1 MNEKRA
7 GLVTFSVLGLAIVA
21 AGLLYRP
28 HRKHGGEA
36 TKAPAAAM
44 MRQVASAANAPAVK
58 RVMQT
63 FAQLPLSFEE
73 ERADG
78 KSGKRFVSR
87 GRGYAL
93 EISGKGARLTHK
105 FRRAADEA
113 HPEAATLG
121 VPLQSV
127 SNIRLSWLGANGG
140 PQVAGGRK
148 QRGQSN
154 YLPSK
159 DRKTWRQHVAHY
171 GDVRIAKL
179 YPGVDL
185 KFHGDG
191 QKLEFDYLVAAGAD
205 ASVVRM
211 GIGTPSLVNLNAQ
224 GQLEISDNGD
234 ELVLEPPVAYQ
245 DIDGQ
250 RKAVQAEFVIA
261 AGHEVRF
268 ALGDYDKN
276 RALVIDPVL
285 SFASQ
290 FGSSSNSS
298 IASDVAVDS
307 TGNIYITG
315 TTCDTD
321 YPVTV
326 GVLQPTGGSI
336 TNDQCYTGIITKLDP
351 TASSLIYS
359 TYIGSQNNIT
369 SGIRI
374 LPVGSGDA
382 LVAGVTTAVDFPTTA
397 NAYDQ
402 TAHGGTCQYGPFLT
416 NKPCTDDFLL
426 QLSADGSSLV
436 FSTYFGG
443 SGFEV
448 VSSMT
453 LDGTGNIYIAG
464 ATNSADFPTTSG
476 AVDTTFGGGVCQN
489 GLFAC
494 SDGFVAKFSSD
505 GSKLLESTYLGGD
518 DDDFASG
525 VALDTLGNIYVSG
538 STNSTNFPVT
548 QGAYQTTHSA
558 GANQPDVFVAKLTPD
573 MKTLTYSTFIGGT
586 GFDLGLAVKVDSTGA
601 AYVTGSTGSADFP
614 TTPAS
619 FQTSYAGPAMTF
631 CDAELD
637 GSDLNQPSCGDI
649 FVSKLNPTGSALVYS
664 TYIGGSGADIAFN
677 AALDS
682 SNDFWLLADTDS
694 PDFPYTADAYHASTS
709 ENVALVELS
718 PDGKTLLFS
727 TPLSEGTSGQALAL
741 GLTIDS
747 ANEIYVAGQATQFSP
762 TPGTLTAGSN
772 PDLFIAK
779 FVPGTARPGVQLSAT
794 SVSFLNA
801 SVPEG
806 SASAPQSV
814 TLTNNGTAP
823 LNLAI
828 TVPVPF
834 GGTPATISEYDN
846 CGTSVAAGATCTINV
861 VYQPPTNTTGGG
873 GTITI
878 TDNAPGSPQ
887 SILVSGNT
895 GTIDAATFFP
905 STLTF
910 TGQGPGTTSAMQTS
924 GIDTPA
930 SQPGA
935 LEPFLAGPPTISGPN
950 VADFKIDTSN
960 CTVAVASHG
969 CSINVNF
976 APAANA
982 TGTRTASVTV
992 PTNAPNSPQ
1001 VLNLTGTVSG
1011 GPFGVFPAQGI
1022 EVIPTMLGLTSNN
1035 NFSVQN
1041 TGGAALVATGFAITG
1056 PNASDFAVTPASC
1069 NPAFTLQPQGVC
1081 VFELAFTP
1089 SAHGTRT
1096 ATLTLTDNEA
1106 TPASIMVTGYGQD
1119 TTGPALSLF
1128 VSPNTGANSAA
1139 FQGTVLGTTGLGGI
1153 FVAVQNTTGTASA
1166 QITSTTITGDFAIT
1180 NNQCTGAIAAG
1191 GSCTL
1196 NVTFTP
1202 TQTGSRTGILTITT
1216 NAPGGQVFTV
1226 NFTGTGL
1233 VEPQASVT
1241 PPVLNFTSQNVGST
1255 SAGQTVT
1262 VKNPGNGVLNISNF
1276 AVTGPFTQ
1284 TTTCGATLAAG
1295 ASCTFTVKFAPTVA
1309 GPGSGTLTF
1318 AGNAAGG
1325 NFAVG
1330 LNGVGVTG
1338 PSASLS
1344 PTSLTFGNQAIGT
1357 VSAPQTV
1364 TLSNAGSASFA
1375 FSGVQPSEN
1384 FAATS
1389 NCPGTL
1395 AAGASCAISVKFA
1408 PTGDVNPGFASG
1420 GEVFVTTSAPGS
1432 PQSIGVTGMATAAT
1446 GAATNLVIVSS
1457 VNPSTAGQAVTFTVT
1472 VTPTQAGGP
1481 TPTGTISFLDALSG
1495 PAEIAAPVTLNAQG
1509 KASVTTSTL
1518 SQGTHSIFVMY
1529 TGDATYAPE
1538 TSSGTLQTVAAATT
1552 TTVASSQNPSTVGQ
1566 SVTFTATTT
1575 STAAGTITGSVTFFD
1590 GASQISNPV
1599 TISGGQAV
1607 LAITTLAQGT
1617 HAITARYNGGPVFA
1631 MSTSPAL
1638 SQVVNAAGTASTTT
1652 TLTSSSNPAT
1662 KGASVT
1668 FTATVTSTTAGTITG
1683 SVTFFDGATQLGM
1696 GTLSG
1701 GKATFS
1707 TSALTQ
1713 GSHNITAQYGGNA
1726 TFGQSTSSQ
1735 VVEEIN
1741 AATLAA
1747 TSTAV
1752 TSSLNPSTVGQSV
1765 TFTATVTSSTAGT
1778 ITGTVAFFDGA
1789 TQIGMGTLSGGLATF
1804 VTSALTQS
1812 AHSITAQ
1819 YGGDSNY
1826 ATSTSPALT
1835 QTVNATAKAATSTT
1849 LTSSVNPS
1857 TVGQN
1862 VTFIATATSTT
1873 AGTLT
1878 GTISFFD
1885 GATQLGSAVTISGGM
1900 ATFSTTTLTQGTH
1913 SIAAKYSGD
1922 ANFATSTSSAVSQV
1936 VDSATKATTST
1947 AVTSAANPSTVG
1959 QNVTFTATATS
1970 AAAGTLTGTISFFDG
1985 ATQLGAAVT
1994 ISGGM
1999 ATYATTSLTQGTHS
2013 ITAKYSGDSNFATS
2027 TSSTLSQVVNA
2038 AAKAATIAALA
2049 SSLNPSTVGA
2059 SVSFTAT
2066 ITSTTPG
2073 TITGAV
2079 TFFDGATS
2087 IGMGNVGAG
2096 GVATFA
2102 TSTLTAGGHS
2112 ITAQYGGDVNYAT
2125 STSSALTQTVNASGS
2140 ADFSVSASPGAVTIV
2155 AGQSGVV
2162 GITVTP
2168 VGGSTQ
2174 TVSFA
2179 CSGLPVGTACAF
2191 LPAMVTLDGK
2201 HAETTAA
2208 QISTT
2213 ARRSAIRFEGVKPS
2227 NGGRWT
2233 GITVSGFAAIFCL
2246 LLWLGGAGDQSR
2258 RLALAVLL
2266 IAISVGFMAACSG
2279 SSHSGMG
2286 TPAGTSQVTIT
2297 ATSGSDA
2304 HSVSV
2309 MVTVQ

>member
-1 MNEKRA
+1 MSQKRVR
-7 GLVTFSVLGLAIVA
+7 LVTFGLVGVAIVA
-21 AGLLYRP
+21 TALLYSP
-28 HRKHGGEA
+28 HRKHQGEA
-36 TKAPAAAM
+36 ARASAPAM
-44 MRQVASAANAPAVK
+44 TRQVAGAANAQTVK

-63 FAQLPLSFEE
+63 IAQLPLSFEE

-87 GRGYAL
+87 GPGYAL
-93 EISGKGARLTHK
+93 EVSGEGARLTHK
-105 FRRAADEA
+105 FRRAADEG
-113 HPEAATLG
+113 HPEAVTLG
-121 VPLQSV
+121 VPLQAA
-127 SNIRLSWLGANGG
+127 SNIRLSWLGANAE

-154 YLPSK
+154 YLPSR
-159 DRKTWRQHVAHY
+159 DRRTWRQHVAHY
-171 GDVRIAKL
+171 GDVRITTL

-205 ASVVRM
+205 ASAVRM

-224 GQLEISDNGD
+224 GELEISDNGD
-234 ELVLEPPVAYQ
+234 ELVLQAPVAYQ
-245 DIDGQ
+245 DIDGH
-250 RKAVQAEFVIA
+250 RKPVKAEYVMA
-261 AGHEVRF
+261 GGHEVRF
-268 ALGDYDKN
+268 ALGEYDKKH
-276 RALVIDPVL
+276 ALVIDPVL
-285 SFASQ
+285 SFAAQ

-307 TGNIYITG
+307 TGNIYLTG

-336 TNDQCYTGIITKLDP
+336 TNNQCYTGIITKLDP

-374 LPVGSGDA
+374 LPVSGGGA

-426 QLSADGSSLV
+426 QLSADGSSLA
-436 FSTYFGG
+436 FATYFGG

-453 LDGTGNIYIAG
+453 VDGAGNIYIAG
-464 ATNSADFPTTSG
+464 ATNSSDFPTTSG
-476 AVDTTFGGGVCQN
+476 TVDTTFGGGVCQN

-494 SDGFVAKFSSD
+494 ADGFVVKFSSD
-505 GSKLLESTYLGGD
+505 GSKLLESTYLGGN

-525 VALDTLGNIYVSG
+525 VALDTSGNIYVSG

-548 QGAYQTTHSA
+548 QGAYQTTHST

-586 GFDLGLAVKVDSTGA
+586 GSDLGLAIKVDSTGA

-614 TTPAS
+614 TTIGS
-619 FQTSYAGPAMTF
+619 FQTTYAGPATTF
-631 CDAELD
+631 CDAEID
-637 GSDLNQPSCGDI
+637 GSDLDQPSCGDI
-649 FVSKLNPTGSALVYS
+649 FVAKLNPSGSALVYS

-682 SNDFWLLADTDS
+682 SNDFWLLADTAS

-718 PDGKTLLFS
+718 PDGKTLVFA
-727 TPLSEGTSGQALAL
+727 TPLSEGTTGQALAL
-741 GLTIDS
+741 GLTINS
-747 ANEIYVAGQATQFSP
+747 ANEIYVAGQAIQFSP
-762 TPGTLTAGSN
+762 TPGTFTSGGN

-779 FVPGTARPGVQLSAT
+779 FVPGTARPGIQLSAT
-794 SVSFLNA
+794 NVNFSNA

-806 SASAPQSV
+806 STSAPQSV

-828 TVPVPF
+828 TVPVPL
-834 GGTPATISEYDN
+834 GGVPVPISEFDN
-846 CGTSVAAGATCTINV
+846 CGNSVAAGAMCTINV
-861 VYQPPTNTTGGG
+861 VYQPTSTNNAG

-887 SILVSGNT
+887 SIQVTGNS

-910 TGQGPGTTSAMQTS
+910 NGQGPGTTSAMQTS

-935 LEPFLAGPPTISGPN
+935 LEPLPTGPPTISGPN
-950 VADFKIDTSN
+950 AADFKIDTSN
-960 CTVAVASHG
+960 CTVTAHG

-976 APAANA
+976 TPAASA
-982 TGTRTASVTV
+982 TGTRTASVSV

-1001 VLNLTGTVSG
+1001 VLSLVGTVSA
-1011 GPFGVFPAQGI
+1011 GPFGVFPATGVA
-1022 EVIPTMLGLTSNN
+1022 VIPTMLGRTSEN

-1041 TGGAALVATGFAITG
+1041 TGGAALVATGIAITG

-1069 NPAFTLQPQGVC
+1069 NAAFTLQPQGVC
-1081 VFELAFTP
+1081 AFELAFTP

-1096 ATLTLTDNEA
+1096 ATLTLTDNET
-1106 TPASIMVTGYGQD
+1106 TPASVTVTGYGQD
-1119 TTGPALSLF
+1119 TTGPALTLF
-1128 VSPNTGANSAA
+1128 VFPSTNNNTAA
-1139 FQGTVLGTTGLGGI
+1139 FQGTVVGTTGLGSVS
-1153 FVAVQNTTGTASA
+1153 VAVQNTTGNASA
-1166 QITSTTITGDFAIT
+1166 QITSTAITGDFALT

-1191 GSCTL
+1191 NSCSL

-1202 TQTGSRTGILTITT
+1202 TQTGTRTAVLTITT

-1233 VEPQASVT
+1233 LEPQASVT
-1241 PPVLNFTSQNVGST
+1241 PPVLTFASQNVGST

-1262 VKNPGNGVLNISNF
+1262 LKNPGNGVLNVSNI

-1309 GPGSGTLTF
+1309 GPGTGTLTF
-1318 AGNAAGG
+1318 VGNAAGG

-1357 VSAPQTV
+1357 VSAAQTV
-1364 TLSNAGSASFA
+1364 TLSNAGSASFT
-1375 FSGVQPSEN
+1375 FNGVQPSEN
-1384 FAATS
+1384 YTATS

-1395 AAGASCAISVKFA
+1395 AAGGSCAISVKFA
-1408 PTGDVNPGFASG
+1408 PTADVNPGFATG
-1420 GEVFVTTSAPGS
+1420 GQVFVSTSAPGS
-1432 PQSIGVTGMATAAT
+1432 PQSIGVSGMATTAT
-1446 GAATNLVIVSS
+1446 GAGTNFAIVSS

-1495 PAEIAAPVTLNAQG
+1495 PAEIAAPVALNAQG

-1518 SQGTHSIFVMY
+1518 SQGMHSIFCMY
-1529 TGDATYAPE
+1529 SGDATYAPA
-1538 TSSGTLQTVAAATT
+1538 TSSGTLQTVIAATT

-1566 SVTFTATTT
+1566 SVTFTATTM
-1575 STAAGTITGSVTFFD
+1575 STTAGTVTGTVTFFD
-1590 GASQISNPV
+1590 GATQISDPI

-1607 LAITTLAQGT
+1607 LAISTLAQGT
-1617 HAITARYNGGPVFA
+1617 HSITARYNGGPVFA

-1638 SQVVNAAGTASTTT
+1638 SQVVNAAGAASTTT

-1668 FTATVTSTTAGTITG
+1668 FTATVTSSTAGSITG
-1683 SVTFFDGATQLGM
+1683 TVTFFDGATQIGT

-1701 GKATFS
+1701 GKATFATS
-1707 TSALTQ
+1707 TLTQ

-1726 TFGQSTSSQ
+1726 TFGQSVSSQ
-1735 VVEEIN
+1735 VVEVIN

-1747 TSTAV
+1747 TSTALA
-1752 TSSLNPSTVGQSV
+1752 SSLNPSTMGQSV

-1778 ITGTVAFFDGA
+1778 ITGTVTFFDGA
-1789 TQIGMGTLSGGLATF
+1789 TQIGTGTLSGGVATF
-1804 VTSALTQS
+1804 STSALTQ
-1812 AHSITAQ
+1812 ATHSITAQ
-1819 YGGDSNY
+1819 FGGDSNF
-1826 ATSTSPALT
+1826 ATSASTAVS
-1835 QTVNATAKAATSTT
+1835 QVVNAATKATTSTA
-1849 LTSSVNPS
+1849 LSSSANPS

-1862 VTFIATATSTT
+1862 VTFTATATSGT

-1885 GATQLGSAVTISGGM
+1885 GATQLGTAVTISGGM

-1913 SIAAKYSGD
+1913 SITAKYSGD
-1922 ANFATSTSSAVSQV
+1922 TNFATSTSAAVSQV
-1936 VDSATKATTST
+1936 V
-1947 AVTSAANPSTVG
+1947 N
-1959 QNVTFTATATS
+1959 
-1970 AAAGTLTGTISFFDG
+1970 AG
-1985 ATQLGAAVT
+1985 
-1994 ISGGM
+1994 
-1999 ATYATTSLTQGTHS
+1999 
-2013 ITAKYSGDSNFATS
+2013 
-2027 TSSTLSQVVNA
+2027 
-2038 AAKAATIAALA
+2038 AKAATLTALA
-2049 SSLNPSTVGA
+2049 SSLNPSTAGA
-2059 SVSFTAT
+2059 SVTFTAT
-2066 ITSTTPG
+2066 VTSATPG
-2073 TITGAV
+2073 TITGTV
-2079 TFFDGATS
+2079 TFLDGATS
-2087 IGMGNVGAG
+2087 IGMGTVGAG

-2102 TSTLTAGGHS
+2102 TSTLAVGGHS
-2112 ITAQYGGDVNYAT
+2112 VTAQYGGDSNFAT
-2125 STSSALTQTVNASGS
+2125 STSSALTQTVNASG
-2140 ADFSVSASPGAVTIV
+2140 ADFSVAASPTAVTIV

-2168 VGGSTQ
+2168 IGGSTQ

-2179 CSGLPVGTACAF
+2179 CSGLPVGAACSF
-2191 LPAMVTLDGK
+2191 VPAMVTLDGK

-2208 QISTT
+2208 QVSTT
-2213 ARRSAIRFEGVKPS
+2213 ARSSTMRFDDMKPPVA
-2227 NGGRWT
+2227 GRWA
-2233 GITVSGFAAIFCL
+2233 GIAVSGFASIFCL
-2246 LLWLGGAGDQSR
+2246 LLWLGWASDQSR
-2258 RLALAVLL
+2258 RLALAVILV
-2266 IAISVGFMAACSG
+2266 AISVGFMAACSG

-2297 ATSGSDA
+2297 STSGNDT